1 MAVLGKILSVVE
13 ICILLVAVGCGI
25 TGAIMIGLT
34 SNQFGSQCILRAGVT
49 EITDTTIS
57 VQYSGMSRC
66 NYCMLVQIVALL
78 LAFVFGVY
86 RLLVLCSGKY
96 DIKTLGR
103 LIISIVFG
111 AMTFFMLI
119 EACLVSVGLNKFCG
133 NLSAVYTTV
142 TECRTF
148 QKSIT
153 WFTGENGAHF
163 YDNMKVAESVSWIG
177 VLLWLSMTLLSIV
190 SHCTYKRQRP
200 HERRQDPK
208 AVKTV
213 PALGPV

>member
-1 MAVLGKILSVVE
+1 MAVFGKILSVVE

-34 SNQFGSQCILRAGVT
+34 SNQFGSHCILKAGV
-49 EITDTTIS
+49 EDLSGFIS
-57 VQYSGMSRC
+57 LQYSGMSRC
-66 NYCMLVQIVALL
+66 NYCMLIQIVALL
-78 LAFVFGVY
+78 LAFVFGAY

-96 DIKTLGR
+96 DIKTFGR
-103 LIISIVFG
+103 LIVSIVFG
-111 AMTFFMLI
+111 ALTFLMLI
-119 EACLVSVGLNKFCG
+119 EACLVNVGLNKFCG

-142 TECRTF
+142 TGCRTF
-148 QKSIT
+148 QTSII

-200 HERRQDPK
+200 HAHRQDPK